1 MFYIK
6 NLKFK
11 SILDIEEMNIEEHKI
26 TSIVGKSGSGKTTL
40 LKMLNK
46 MFTPDSGQI
55 LYKGKNILEINA
67 IDLRRQVVMLGQ
79 TPAIFPGTIRD
90 NLLIGRKFANKESL
104 PEDDLLRVMKKVE
117 LDKPLDGDGE
127 ELSGGEQQRVALARV
142 ILSDPEVFLLDEPSS
157 ALDSV
162 TERLIIKSL
171 VDYTRENYKTLIMV
185 THSRDIGNEFSD
197 VVFEIKNRTAN
208 AKEGFNGS

>member
-11 SILDIEEMNIEEHKI
+11 SILDIEEMTIEERKI

-46 MFTPDSGQI
+46 MLTPDSGQI
-55 LYKGKNILEINA
+55 LYKGKNIRDIDA
-67 IDLRRQVVMLGQ
+67 IELRRQVVMLGQ

-90 NLLIGRKFANKESL
+90 NLLIGRKFADKEPI
-104 PEDDLLRVMKKVE
+104 PEEDLLRVMEKVE
-117 LDKPLDGDGE
+117 LDKPLDGQGE

-197 VVFEIKNRTAN
+197 IVFEIKNRTAS

>member
-67 IDLRRQVVMLGQ
+67 IELRRQVVMLGQ

>member
-11 SILDIEEMNIEEHKI
+11 SILDIEEMNIEEYKI

-46 MFTPDSGQI
+46 MLTPDSGQI
-55 LYKGKNILEINA
+55 LYKGKNILETNA

-90 NLLIGRKFANKESL
+90 NLLIGRKFTNKESL

>member
-1 MFYIK
+1 
-6 NLKFK
+6 
-11 SILDIEEMNIEEHKI
+11 
-26 TSIVGKSGSGKTTL
+26 
-40 LKMLNK
+40 
-46 MFTPDSGQI
+46 
-55 LYKGKNILEINA
+55 
-67 IDLRRQVVMLGQ
+67 
-79 TPAIFPGTIRD
+79 
-90 NLLIGRKFANKESL
+90 
-104 PEDDLLRVMKKVE
+104 MKKVE

-208 AKEGFNGS
+208 AKEGFNGY

>member
-1 MFYIK
+1 
-6 NLKFK
+6 
-11 SILDIEEMNIEEHKI
+11 
-26 TSIVGKSGSGKTTL
+26 
-40 LKMLNK
+40 
-46 MFTPDSGQI
+46 
-55 LYKGKNILEINA
+55 
-67 IDLRRQVVMLGQ
+67 MLGQ